1 MKIGSVTP
9 FILHV
14 PVTGSR
20 IAVEGPLLADRSRP
34 ITTVEAALIHT

>member
-1 MKIGSVTP
+1 MKIKSVEP

-20 IAVEGPLLADRSRP
+20 IDGTSPTPTPQAWQQLRQPES
-34 ITTVEAALIHT
+34 